1 MSTGRIVVVGATGY
15 TGRLVAAELP
25 AAGMPFVLSGRDA
38 GRLER
43 LAEEVGGAQTQLAD
57 VQEPRSLQRLV
68 RAGDVV
74 INCAGPFTELGEP
87 VVRACVEAGAHYL
100 DTTGEQRFM
109 ERTVRRYDGP
119 ARSAGVVVVNAMAFE
134 YSLGDCAAAVAAE
147 GLTEPLRSVDVTY
160 AWHGG
165 STGASRGTQRSA
177 LRILGERGY
186 AYTAGRLRRERTAR
200 KRRRVRLTDGKERSA
215 VSFPFGEVLTV
226 PRHQRVERVRGWMVV
241 GRRTA
246 RMATLLSPVLQPL
259 VRLATPLL
267 DRFLG
272 RGPEGPSLDNRQ
284 ASSFLVLAEAVDA
297 EGRERRVV
305 VQGHDPYGLTAAI
318 AVEGAAR
325 VLDAARSGKAGV
337 LTPAQVLEP
346 RAFLDGLATRGVEWR
361 EEAPSS

>member
-1 MSTGRIVVVGATGY
+1 MSAGRIVVVGATGY

-25 AAGMPFVLSGRDA
+25 AAGMPYVLCGRDA

-43 LAEEVGGAQTQLAD
+43 VAAEVGGAQTQVAD
-57 VQEPRSLQRLV
+57 VQDPRSLQRLV
-68 RAGDVV
+68 SAGDVV

-109 ERTVRRYDGP
+109 ERIFRRYDGA
-119 ARSAGVVVVNAMAFE
+119 ARQAGVVVVNAMAFE
-134 YSLGDCAAAVAAE
+134 YALGDCAAAIAAE
-147 GLTEPLRSVDVTY
+147 GLAEPLRSVDVTY
-160 AWHGG
+160 AMQGG
-165 STGASRGTQRSA
+165 SSGASRGTQRSA

-200 KRRRVRLTDGKERSA
+200 KRRNVRLADGKVRSA
-215 VSFPFGEVLTV
+215 LSFPLGEVLTV

-246 RMATLLSPVLQPL
+246 RAATLLSPVLPPL

-267 DRFLG
+267 DRVLG
-272 RGPEGPSLDNRQ
+272 RVPEGPSHGDRQ
-284 ASSFLVLAEAVDA
+284 ASSFLVLAEAVGA
-297 EGRERRVV
+297 EGRERRVA
-305 VQGHDPYGLTAAI
+305 VQGRDPYGLTAAI

-325 VLDAARSGKAGV
+325 VLDAARGGKAGV
-337 LTPAQVLEP
+337 LTPAQLLEP
-346 RAFLDGLATRGVEWR
+346 HSFLDGLGARGVEWR
-361 EEAPSS
+361 EESPPS